1 MKKALLKSILFVSL
15 LLMTSCA
22 SGNYMQTVSFWHIG
36 NFLQFALIAA
46 IAAFLF
52 ILYDKMQSIDERLK
66 QITDLLQGR
75 HHQDVN
81 RQPNTT
87 FVEELQQSAPQQPAP
102 QPAGIKCPECGVMV
116 ESGKT
121 VCANC
126 GYPLS

>member
-46 IAAFLF
+46 IAVF
-52 ILYDKMQSIDERLK
+52 IFKLCDKMQSIDDRLK
-66 QITDLLQGR
+66 QISDLLQEKQ
-75 HHQDVN
+75 HQEVN
-81 RQPNTT
+81 RQPNSTVIQT
-87 FVEELQQSAPQQPAP
+87 PQQPAE
-102 QPAGIKCPECGVMV
+102 QPAATKCPECGAMV

-121 VCANC
+121 VCPNC

>member
-1 MKKALLKSILFVSL
+1 MKKALLQSILFVSL

-52 ILYDKMQSIDERLK
+52 KLYEKMQSIDDRLK
-66 QITDLLQGR
+66 QITDLLQGK
-75 HHQDVN
+75 HHQEVN
-81 RQPNTT
+81 QQPKTT
-87 FVEELQQSAPQQPAP
+87 VAQTPQQPAA
-102 QPAGIKCPECGVMV
+102 QPAVTKCPECGAIV

-121 VCANC
+121 VCPNC